1 MGLKRQRSN
10 SDSDSNINDAPS
22 AKRVT
27 TDRDVTLHRLSS
39 LLDFT
44 SVNDPKDILAQF
56 SAIANI
62 LFHEARL
69 RVISEQTS
77 NTSKKATSTVTADY
91 ELLEAEFY
99 LWKQGSHED
108 PFTHGSEEQRRSGR
122 WYVTSTVTEP

>member
-1 MGLKRQRSN
+1 MSLKRQRSN
-10 SDSDSNINDAPS
+10 SDSPFHINDAPS

-27 TDRDVTLHRLSS
+27 TDRDGTLHRLSG

-44 SVNDPKDILAQF
+44 SVNNPKDILAQF

-77 NTSKKATSTVTADY
+77 NTSKKATSPVTADY

-99 LWKQGSHED
+99 L
-108 PFTHGSEEQRRSGR
+108 
-122 WYVTSTVTEP
+122 